1 VAPQRGKGPRSKR
14 RGGGPGGKAPVLA
27 ALRQRCWP
35 WRQSPQILPR
45 EQLCTRRRD
54 LRATGGA
61 PSSALT
67 AAPLPRR
74 LSHLVVFSAAMAVL
88 EEAERKILSSLESA
102 SAAFRA
108 LATADSSR
116 AHAFDGHAESFL
128 ADMATAQ
135 QLVRS
140 RISLLGPDLPFENG
154 SMRRLVEADIAVQ
167 TTAHAHAALR
177 RTLEVATAPATAKA
191 TATAAAAAAAAATAV
206 EEIRIGTAAVG
217 GDDSGV
223 RPGQDAA
230 VNDDAVGDGPGTA
243 AMDLDA

>member
-1 VAPQRGKGPRSKR
+1 
-14 RGGGPGGKAPVLA
+14 
-27 ALRQRCWP
+27 
-35 WRQSPQILPR
+35 
-45 EQLCTRRRD
+45 
-54 LRATGGA
+54 
-61 PSSALT
+61 
-67 AAPLPRR
+67 
-74 LSHLVVFSAAMAVL
+74 MAVL

-177 RTLEVATAPATAKA
+177 RTLEVATAPATA
-191 TATAAAAAAAAATAV
+191 TAAATAAAAAAATAV
-206 EEIRIGTAAVG
+206 EDIRIGTAAVG

>member
-1 VAPQRGKGPRSKR
+1 
-14 RGGGPGGKAPVLA
+14 
-27 ALRQRCWP
+27 
-35 WRQSPQILPR
+35 
-45 EQLCTRRRD
+45 
-54 LRATGGA
+54 
-61 PSSALT
+61 
-67 AAPLPRR
+67 
-74 LSHLVVFSAAMAVL
+74 MAVL

-177 RTLEVATAPATAKA
+177 RTLEVATAPATA
-191 TATAAAAAAAAATAV
+191 TAAAAAAATAV

>member
-1 VAPQRGKGPRSKR
+1 VS
-14 RGGGPGGKAPVLA
+14 
-27 ALRQRCWP
+27 
-35 WRQSPQILPR
+35 S
-45 EQLCTRRRD
+45 LCTRRRD

-177 RTLEVATAPATAKA
+177 RTLEVATAPATA
-191 TATAAAAAAAAATAV
+191 TAAATAAAAAAATAV

>member
-1 VAPQRGKGPRSKR
+1 
-14 RGGGPGGKAPVLA
+14 
-27 ALRQRCWP
+27 
-35 WRQSPQILPR
+35 
-45 EQLCTRRRD
+45 
-54 LRATGGA
+54 
-61 PSSALT
+61 
-67 AAPLPRR
+67 
-74 LSHLVVFSAAMAVL
+74 MAVL

-177 RTLEVATAPATAKA
+177 RTLEVATAPATA
-191 TATAAAAAAAAATAV
+191 TAAAAAAATAV

-243 AMDLDA
+243 AMDLNA

>member
-1 VAPQRGKGPRSKR
+1 VS
-14 RGGGPGGKAPVLA
+14 
-27 ALRQRCWP
+27 
-35 WRQSPQILPR
+35 S
-45 EQLCTRRRD
+45 LCTRRRD

-177 RTLEVATAPATAKA
+177 RTLEVATAPATA
-191 TATAAAAAAAAATAV
+191 TAAATAAAAAAATAV
-206 EEIRIGTAAVG
+206 EDIRIGTAAVG